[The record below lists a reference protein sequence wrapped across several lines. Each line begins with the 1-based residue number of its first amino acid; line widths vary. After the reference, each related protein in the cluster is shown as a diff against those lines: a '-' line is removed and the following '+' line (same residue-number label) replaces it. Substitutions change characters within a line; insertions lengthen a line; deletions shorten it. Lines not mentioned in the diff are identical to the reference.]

1 MKWNTMSK
9 CLPQIGWALFL
20 PLGAAVVAS
29 SSCTR
34 LESSQ
39 ADTDGSAPSGGN
51 VSASTSSSSAGTASG
66 NSSSNGSGGNPAS
79 NSSGAG
85 SSNGGSDD
93 AGSGVVQPDTVVNP
107 DASIPDSGQMACTN
121 SSTTDPWSPGYS
133 VTATQTSTAQGDVSQ
148 LQTTQQANIMRGTP
162 SGCGG
167 TLNYNDDFESGG
179 ASGNP
184 MGSEGTIREIKFR
197 DGPRG
202 VCLVPYSTVHPAA
215 NSFPT
220 GDYSTT
226 FPSASARGAAFDM
239 DLEQSI
245 GEAIGDEIVA
255 AGTTLV
261 LAPVINIL
269 RHPAWGR
276 SQETYGEDSF
286 ALGRL
291 GTAFVSG
298 AQQYVP
304 ACAKHFMA
312 YNIER
317 DRESGNVSS
326 LDEQT
331 AYESYG
337 RHFEMVIQDG
347 GVACVMAAYNE
358 VQFTPPAGA
367 TPSSFADGTTAHC
380 TSQPDLLTTMLRT
393 TFGFKG
399 FVVSDWWA
407 MPGGQTCPSSDTE
420 KTYTTA
426 AVGAGL
432 DLEMP
437 WNMNYSQLESVATAA
452 QILTGATRIA
462 TQQARFNTLA
472 PNQKG
477 LKAATTTFNTG
488 TYSIG
493 NNTAHIQLSYQAAIE
508 SMVLLKN
515 SNNTL
520 PISSSVKTIAVLGAN
535 VPYALSSSADV
546 QSGTVDFATDVRTGD
561 LGSSRTYCDPST
573 STGPYAG
580 IKAAAP
586 AGVTV
591 TSGSSATNIP
601 TADFYVVVAGMT
613 PEDEGEE
620 YTSSDGSGGDR
631 LNFNLDGKSTTQY
644 QTPLITAVAALNKPM
659 VVVLEGGSVIA
670 MPWFSSVPAVVMA
683 WYPGQDGGHALADLL
698 FGTANFSGKL
708 PVTWPSSWNDEPQF
722 TGAVGGQTTMDYY
735 VGYKYFDHY
744 HSGYGYIDGS
754 GASAADA
761 GSTTSPAFPFG
772 YGLSYTTFSYANL
785 QIPCSSATTGSV
797 VNVQADVTNTGMVSG
812 DEVSFLFVSYP
823 NTTQRRPLKELKG
836 FHRATIPAG
845 QTVRI
850 TIPLRVEDL
859 KYWNA
864 TSHSWQ
870 WESGTVNIMVG
881 GRSTQLPLTGTMTV
895 TN

>member
-1 MKWNTMSK
+1 MD
-9 CLPQIGWALFL
+9 G
-20 PLGAAVVAS
+20 GAPN
-29 SSCTR
+29 
-34 LESSQ
+34 
-39 ADTDGSAPSGGN
+39 GSTA
-51 VSASTSSSSAGTASG
+51 SASTSSGSAGNASG
-66 NSSSNGSGGNPAS
+66 NSSSNASGGSAAS
-79 NSSGAG
+79 NSSTAG
-85 SSNGGSDD
+85 SSNGGGDD
-93 AGSGVVQPDTVVNP
+93 ASSTAVPPDMVVKP
-107 DASIPDSGQMACTN
+107 DASIPEAGQGQMACTN
-121 SSTTDPWSPGYS
+121 SSTIDSWSPGYA

-184 MGSEGTIREIKFR
+184 MASEGTIREIKFR

-202 VCLVPYSTVHPAA
+202 VCLVPYSTVHPTA
-215 NSFPT
+215 NAFPA

-226 FPSASARGAAFDM
+226 YPSASARGAAFDM

-298 AQQYVP
+298 AQQYIP

-317 DRESGNVSS
+317 DRESGNASI

-358 VQFTPPAGA
+358 IQIAG
-367 TPSSFADGTTAHC
+367 DTTAHC

-426 AVGAGL
+426 SVGAGL

-520 PISSSVKTIAVLGAN
+520 PISSSVKTIAVLGAD

-631 LNFNLDGKSTTQY
+631 ENFLLDGKSTTKY
-644 QTPLITAVAALNKPM
+644 QVPLIQAVAALNKPM
-659 VVVLEGGSVIA
+659 VVVLEGGSVIDLGNDDSTNWLA
-670 MPWFSSVPAVVMA
+670 SVPAVVMA
-683 WYPGQDGGHALADLL
+683 WYPGQDGGHALGDLL

-708 PVTWPSSWNDEPQF
+708 PVTWPTSWNDEPQF
-722 TGAVGGQTTMDYY
+722 TGSVGGTTNMSYY
-735 VGYKYFDHY
+735 VGYKYFDN
-744 HSGYGYIDGS
+744 
-754 GASAADA
+754 A
-761 GSTTSPAFPFG
+761 GKTPQFPFG

-797 VNVQADVTNTGMVSG
+797 VNVQADVTNTGTVSG

-823 NTTQRRPLKELKG
+823 NTTQRRPQKELKG